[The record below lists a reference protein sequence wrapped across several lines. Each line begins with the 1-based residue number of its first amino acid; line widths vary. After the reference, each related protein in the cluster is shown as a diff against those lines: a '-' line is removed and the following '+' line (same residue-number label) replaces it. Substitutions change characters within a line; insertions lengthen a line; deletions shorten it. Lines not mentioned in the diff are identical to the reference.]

1 MTDALPPDAATL
13 RRLAMLRHL
22 ALDLDGTLYLGGRV
36 FEFTASF
43 LAKLEQLG
51 VGRTFFTNNSSKSTK
66 QYVEHLR
73 KMGIEATE
81 QDIYSSTHATLHYL
95 RTQRPDVRKLFVL
108 GTPGLQE
115 EIVENGYELAGDG
128 EDTPDAVVIG
138 FDTTLTYAR
147 LCRAAWWISKGKPYI
162 ATHPDRLCPTDQPT
176 LLVDCGAM
184 CAMLTHATGR
194 AVDAILGKPAAAML
208 QGVMHRHGV
217 KPDEIAVVGD
227 RLYTDMAMA
236 RNAGGIGILVLSGEA
251 TPADVD
257 AANPKPDYVV
267 SDVGA
272 LGALLERAR
281 GGDSAGGSL

>member
-1 MTDALPPDAATL
+1 MTQDEQQLA
-13 RRLAMLRHL
+13 RLSKLRHL

-36 FEFTASF
+36 FEFTGQF
-43 LAKLEQLG
+43 LAKLQKLG
-51 VGRTFFTNNSSKSTK
+51 IGRTFFTNNSSKSTK

-73 KMGIEATE
+73 KMGIEAAE

-95 RTQRPDVRKLFVL
+95 RTQQPDVKKLFVL

-115 EIVENGYELAGDG
+115 EIAENGYELTGDG
-128 EDTPDAVVIG
+128 EDAPDAVVVG

-147 LCRAAWWISKGKPYI
+147 LCRAAWWISRGKPYI

-194 AVDAILGKPAAAML
+194 PVDAVLGKPAAAML

-236 RNAGGIGILVLSGEA
+236 RNAGAMGILVLTGE
-251 TPADVD
+251 TTTADVD
-257 AANPKPDYVV
+257 AANPKPDLVV
-267 SDVGA
+267 SGVGE
-272 LGALLERAR
+272 LGMLLEQAH
-281 GGDSAGGSL
+281 GSR

>member
-1 MTDALPPDAATL
+1 VKPAEIAVDGA
-13 RRLAMLRHL
+13 RLSKLRHL

-36 FEFTASF
+36 FEVTGPF
-43 LAKLEQLG
+43 LAKLQKLG
-51 VGRTFFTNNSSKSTK
+51 IGRTFFTNNSSKSTK

-73 KMGIEATE
+73 KMGIEAAE

-95 RTQRPDVRKLFVL
+95 RTQQPDVKKLFVL

-115 EIVENGYELAGDG
+115 EIAENGYELTGDG
-128 EDTPDAVVIG
+128 EDAPDAVVIG
-138 FDTTLTYAR
+138 FDTTLRYER
-147 LCRAAWWISKGKPYI
+147 LCRAAWWISQGKPYI

-194 AVDAILGKPAAAML
+194 PVDAVLGKPAAAML

-217 KPDEIAVVGD
+217 KADEIAVVGD

-236 RNAGGIGILVLSGEA
+236 RNAGGTGILVLTGE
-251 TPADVD
+251 TTRADVE
-257 AANPKPDYVV
+257 AANPKPDFVV
-267 SDVGA
+267 TDVGE
-272 LGALLERAR
+272 LGDLLSRAKTSTR
-281 GGDSAGGSL
+281 

>member
-1 MTDALPPDAATL
+1 MTDADLN
-13 RRLAMLRHL
+13 RLAKLRHL

-36 FEFTASF
+36 FEFTGAF
-43 LAKLEQLG
+43 LAKLQKFG

-73 KMGIEATE
+73 KMGIAVTE
-81 QDIYSSTHATLHYL
+81 RDIYSSTHATLHYL
-95 RTQRPDVRKLFVL
+95 RTQRPDVKKLFVL
-108 GTPGLQE
+108 GTPALQE
-115 EIVENGYELAGDG
+115 EIAENGYELTGDG
-128 EDTPDAVVIG
+128 EDAPDAVVIG

-184 CAMLTHATGR
+184 CTMLTHATGR
-194 AVDAILGKPAAAML
+194 RVDAVLGKPAAAML

-217 KPDEIAVVGD
+217 KPEEIAVVGD

-236 RNAGGIGILVLSGEA
+236 RNAGAMGILVLTGE
-251 TPADVD
+251 TTRSDIDSDSAD
-257 AANPKPDYVV
+257 PEPDLVV
-267 SDVGA
+267 SSVGE
-272 LGALLERAR
+272 LGMLLEQVHASR
-281 GGDSAGGSL
+281 